1 MPGSAVGDREA
12 PEPPCPGVSGQS
24 PPVAPTAPLP
34 PGAAPTLEPR
44 AASRGNSP
52 AEGMENGVNKAQ
64 VGEESWG
71 GRELQ
76 TEAQGSYQ
84 VRKTNK

>member
-1 MPGSAVGDREA
+1 M
-12 PEPPCPGVSGQS
+12 
-24 PPVAPTAPLP
+24 
-34 PGAAPTLEPR
+34 LEPR
-44 AASRGNSP
+44 AASCENSP
-52 AEGMENGVNKAQ
+52 AKGMDNGVNKAQ
-64 VGEESWG
+64 VGTESWG